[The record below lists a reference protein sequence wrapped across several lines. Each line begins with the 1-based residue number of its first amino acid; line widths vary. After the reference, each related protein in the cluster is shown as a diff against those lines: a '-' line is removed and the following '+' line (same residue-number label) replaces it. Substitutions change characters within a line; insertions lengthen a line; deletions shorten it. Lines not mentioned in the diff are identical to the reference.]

1 MTAASAQILQNAA
14 HPPATRAK
22 MLVNEIVDPREI
34 EIANGVVV
42 QTIVCVNGFDAK
54 HCCCYCCCGCVPWLA
69 GIDRRALKH

>member
-1 MTAASAQILQNAA
+1 
-14 HPPATRAK
+14 